1 MYDRTGID
9 MKKDIKIMYGW
20 VELRCYVVLLVG
32 IQKRRFGRTDIHA
45 NKFSQQPRRTAL
57 EQDVVKESFQQE
69 HLQAEISS
77 IEATEPTLA
86 LL

>member
-1 MYDRTGID
+1 
-9 MKKDIKIMYGW
+9 MKYVW
-20 VELRCYVVLLVG
+20 VGRLLRSLVG
-32 IQKRRFGRTDIHA
+32 IQKRRLARMDVDS

-69 HLQAEISS
+69 HLQAKISS